1 MKQVATA
8 IAWLA
13 AVLLAGCAGGTPAC
27 ADDGALELLDRAIE
41 GEVEK
46 YAAQTQRGTPEE
58 FMAILDTYEITNIRT
73 LSHDEDIDSYR
84 CDARV
89 TFRYHERE
97 RSVDFA
103 YRVDTDQASGQTL
116 IEYQN
121 KMLDPIL
128 GYAMGF

>member
-1 MKQVATA
+1 MKQAATA
-8 IAWLA
+8 TTWLA
-13 AVLLAGCAGGTPAC
+13 AALLAGCAGGTPAC
-27 ADDGALELLDRAIE
+27 GDDGALELLNQAIE

-46 YAAQTQRGTPEE
+46 YAPQTQRGTPEE

-73 LSHDEDIDSYR
+73 LAYDEDIDSYR

-89 TFRYHERE
+89 TYRYYERE
-97 RSVDFA
+97 RSVDFS
-103 YRVDTDQASGQTL
+103 YRVDTDQASGETL

-121 KMLDPIL
+121 KMLNPIL